1 MARKPEKPVYSF
13 LRKGNTLVPELE
25 YDASAL
31 EGIAQGQRVRV
42 DIREFRN
49 VARLRLYW
57 CMLHEVAAATGA
69 NGLSAERLHEVAKLE
84 NGCVDLVRLPTGMTV
99 AIPASIALDK
109 MAEKEFVE
117 FFQKVERW
125 LGEVYGYVAQERA
138 A

>member
-1 MARKPEKPVYSF
+1 
-13 LRKGNTLVPELE
+13 
-25 YDASAL
+25 
-31 EGIAQGQRVRV
+31 
-42 DIREFRN
+42 
-49 VARLRLYW
+49 
-57 CMLHEVAAATGA
+57 
-69 NGLSAERLHEVAKLE
+69 
-84 NGCVDLVRLPTGMTV
+84 MTV